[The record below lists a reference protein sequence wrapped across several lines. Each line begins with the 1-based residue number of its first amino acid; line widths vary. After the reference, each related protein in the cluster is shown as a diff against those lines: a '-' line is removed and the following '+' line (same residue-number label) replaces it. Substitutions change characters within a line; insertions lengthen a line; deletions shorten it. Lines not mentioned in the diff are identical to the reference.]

1 MGTKIVSV
9 EIVDEEFLKKHL
21 FENNDLDVLAPVTE
35 DEA

>member
-21 FENNDLDVLAPVTE
+21 FENNDLDVLEGETNE
-35 DEA
+35 